1 MDLPWWGNKMFITF
15 EGPEGCG
22 KSTHSKKLKAFLE
35 GKGLPVILTLEP
47 GGTQIGKHIRGLLL
61 DPESVLEMDTEVYL
75 FAADRNEHV
84 SKIIR
89 PALQA
94 GKIVIS
100 DRFIDSTLAYQI
112 GGRRLPEDLVRYLV
126 MVSSHGLLPD
136 LTILLDVSP
145 KIGLERAAVKGEADR
160 FEQENLDFHKRVRE
174 MYLKIAMENPARFMV
189 INADRKGIEDIQ
201 QEIRKKVV
209 NYLDSTPH

>member
-1 MDLPWWGNKMFITF
+1 
-15 EGPEGCG
+15 
-22 KSTHSKKLKAFLE
+22 LE
-35 GKGLPVILTLEP
+35 GKGLPVVLTLEP
-47 GGTQIGKHIRGLLL
+47 GGTQIGKHIRSLLL
-61 DPESVLEMDTEVYL
+61 DPESALEKDTEVYL

-112 GGRRLPEDLVRYLV
+112 GGRRLPEDMVRYLV
-126 MVSSHGLLPD
+126 MVSSQGLLPE

-145 KIGLERAAVKGEADR
+145 QIGLKRATARGTADR
-160 FEQENLDFHKRVRE
+160 FEQEKLDFHKRVRE
-174 MYLKIAMENPARFMV
+174 MYLKIASENPVRFV
-189 INADRKGIEDIQ
+189 VVNTDEKGIDEIQ
-201 QEIRKKVV
+201 EEIRKRVEGRLHEKR
-209 NYLDSTPH
+209 